1 MKKSTSHFAQILWI
15 DNFPVTWM
23 NFPANS
29 KSIYLLKYALWN
41 LKLNNSGQPA
51 NTVNITNQSLRS
63 TALGVSAWLS
73 ARG

>member
-1 MKKSTSHFAQILWI
+1 MEKIQEINVVHESHVFFYKFEEQMKKSTSYFAQILWI

-41 LKLNNSGQPA
+41 LKLNNSGQP
-51 NTVNITNQSLRS
+51 IQ
-63 TALGVSAWLS
+63 
-73 ARG
+73 